1 MDAATG
7 YAILD
12 GRGVLA
18 IGGDDRVAFL
28 QGLVSND
35 VRAVAPDRAA
45 YSLFLTPQGKF
56 LHDFFLVDG
65 APLGTDALLLD
76 AEGPRAADLLRRLKP
91 YKLRTKVTF
100 EDRGGAH
107 LVAAL
112 IGPDALSRLGLPAE
126 PGAARPFAGGVAYT
140 DPRLPALGARVLLPG
155 GDARAASEAALEA
168 AGFPRL
174 DEVAYDALRLD
185 LGVPDGSRDME
196 VEKAIALENNLDA
209 LNAISWDKGCYIGQE
224 LTARTRY
231 RALIKKRLFPVRVE
245 GPLPEPGTPVRLG
258 EQAVGEMRGGRGTRA
273 LALLRI
279 EDVERAAQDQNLD
292 SPVFRAGHSLVT
304 ATRPPW
310 FAA

>member
-1 MDAATG
+1 MGAATG
-7 YAILD
+7 YAVLD

-18 IGGDDRVAFL
+18 IGGEDRAAFL
-28 QGLVSND
+28 QGLVSAD
-35 VRAVAPDRAA
+35 VRAVSPDRAA

-56 LHDFFLVDG
+56 LHDFFVVD
-65 APLGTDALLLD
+65 APPLAADTLLLD

-91 YKLRTKVTF
+91 YRLRSKVTL
-100 EDRGGAH
+100 EDRTPAH
-107 LVAAL
+107 LVVAL
-112 IGPDALSRLGLPAE
+112 TGPDALRHLGLPAE
-126 PGAARPFAGGVAYT
+126 PGAARPFAGGVVYT
-140 DPRLPALGARVLLPG
+140 DPRLPALGARAILPG
-155 GDARAASEAALEA
+155 GEARGASEAALEA

-174 DEVAYDALRLD
+174 DDAAYDSLRLS

-231 RALIKKRLFPVRVE
+231 RALIRKRLFPVTVD
-245 GPLPEPGTPVRLG
+245 GPLPEPGTPVLLG
-258 EQAVGEMRGGRGTRA
+258 EQAVGEMRSGRGTRA

-279 EDVERAAQDQNLD
+279 EDVERAAQDQNVT

-304 ATRPPW
+304 AAKAPW

>member
-1 MDAATG
+1 MGAATG
-7 YAILD
+7 YAVLD

-18 IGGDDRVAFL
+18 IGGEDRAAFL
-28 QGLVSND
+28 QGLVSAD
-35 VRAVAPDRAA
+35 VRAVSPGRAA

-56 LHDFFLVDG
+56 LHDFFVIDG
-65 APLGTDALLLD
+65 GDVLLLD

-91 YKLRTKVTF
+91 YKLRSKVTL
-100 EDRGGAH
+100 EDRTPAH

-112 IGPDALSRLGLPAE
+112 TGPDALSRLGLPAE
-126 PGAARPFAGGVAYT
+126 PGAARPFAGGVVYT
-140 DPRLPALGARVLLPG
+140 DPRLPALGARAILPG
-155 GDARAASEAALEA
+155 GPGGEARAASEAALEA

-174 DEVAYDALRLD
+174 DEAAYDTLRLE

-231 RALIKKRLFPVRVE
+231 RALIRKRLFPVTVD
-245 GPLPEPGTPVRLG
+245 GPLPEPGTPVLLG

-279 EDVERAAQDQNLD
+279 EDVERAAQEQTVT
-292 SPVFRAGHSLVT
+292 SPVFRAGHSIVT
-304 ATRPPW
+304 LARPPW